1 MEADFTWLGRAC
13 SGVTGLWD
21 SSTGLAVLVSCSTG
35 VQHPPRAG
43 AASLATENQGT
54 LPQGSR
60 DWQDH
65 MAMKA
70 DLYGQAE
77 LVLAF
82 LGCGPFPGGWRC

>member
-1 MEADFTWLGRAC
+1 MMEADFTRLGRAC
-13 SGVTGLWD
+13 SGVTGLWG
-21 SSTGLAVLVSCSTG
+21 SSRGLVVLVSCSMG

-43 AASLATENQGT
+43 AASCAAENPRA

-65 MAMKA
+65 PTMEAV
-70 DLYGQAE
+70 LHGQAE

-82 LGCGPFPGGWRC
+82 LGCGPVSRGW